1 MKIFIFKTYPRPAQC
16 KYWPKSRK
24 YGVFTSK
31 CNIFGFGFCIGV
43 FYFIIQQM
51 NRVRRAVIDV
61 GTNSVKLLVADV
73 QGGSARPVA
82 EDSVQTR
89 LGKNFYDTHR
99 LQPDAIAQTASA
111 VAEFAKVARE
121 KNAGSIRVFA
131 TSAARDAVN
140 PDDLL
145 SAIEKASDL
154 KVEIISGEQEAEWAF
169 QGATSGTDF
178 GKTPLLLLDV
188 GGGSSEFI
196 VGHGGH
202 KSFARSF
209 PIGTVRL
216 MEKFPHAD
224 PATPEE
230 YARCRDWVAKFLQQ
244 EVRPQLEPVLQR
256 EKNSGEVH
264 LAGTGG
270 TATILARMKLKTDH
284 YDRARIEA
292 TRLSLKQVRRHLETL
307 WSLPLAERKEL
318 PGLPRSRAD
327 VILPGA
333 LIYALVMEQLGF
345 GELRVSTRG
354 LRFAAVMASDG
365 PAAIHFAPIL
375 DVR

>member
-1 MKIFIFKTYPRPAQC
+1 
-16 KYWPKSRK
+16 
-24 YGVFTSK
+24 
-31 CNIFGFGFCIGV
+31 
-43 FYFIIQQM
+43 M
-51 NRVRRAVIDV
+51 NPVRRAVIDV

-73 QGGSARPVA
+73 QGGNARPVV

-89 LGKNFYDTHR
+89 LGKNFYDNHR
-99 LQPDAIAQTASA
+99 LQPDAIAQTAGA
-111 VAEFAKVARE
+111 VAEFAKIARE

-140 PDDLL
+140 PDDLV

-154 KVEIISGEQEAEWAF
+154 KLEIISGDQEAEWAF

-178 GKTPLLLLDV
+178 AKTPLLLLDV

-202 KSFARSF
+202 KDYARSF

-224 PATPEE
+224 PPTPEE
-230 YARCRDWVAKFLQQ
+230 FTKCREWVEKFLQR

-256 EKNSGEVH
+256 EKKSGEVQ

-270 TATILARMKLKTDH
+270 TSTILARMKLKADQ
-284 YDRARIEA
+284 YDRERIEA
-292 TRLSLKQVRRHLETL
+292 TRLSLKQVRRHMETL
-307 WSLPLAERKEL
+307 WSLPLAQRKDL
-318 PGLPRSRAD
+318 PGLPKSRAD
-327 VILPGA
+327 VILPGV
-333 LIYALVMEQLGF
+333 LIYALVMEQFGF

-354 LRFAAVMASDG
+354 LRFAAVMALDA

>member
-1 MKIFIFKTYPRPAQC
+1 
-16 KYWPKSRK
+16 
-24 YGVFTSK
+24 
-31 CNIFGFGFCIGV
+31 
-43 FYFIIQQM
+43 M
-51 NRVRRAVIDV
+51 NPVRRAVIDV
-61 GTNSVKLLVADV
+61 GTNSVKLLIADV
-73 QGGSARPVA
+73 QGGSARPVV
-82 EDSVQTR
+82 EESVQTR

-145 SAIEKASDL
+145 SAIEKASNL

-169 QGATSGTDF
+169 QGATTGTDF
-178 GKTPLLLLDV
+178 AKTPMLLLDV

-209 PIGTVRL
+209 AIGTVRL

-224 PATPEE
+224 PPTPEE
-230 YARCRDWVAKFLQQ
+230 FAKCRDWVEKFLQR
-244 EVRPQLEPVLQR
+244 EVRPELEPVLQR
-256 EKNSGEVH
+256 EKKSGEVQ

-270 TATILARMKLKTDH
+270 TSTILARMKLKTDQ
-284 YDRARIEA
+284 YDRDRIEA
-292 TRLSLKQVRRHLETL
+292 SRLSLKQVRRLLETL
-307 WSLPLAERKEL
+307 WTLPLAQRKEL
-318 PGLPRSRAD
+318 SGLPKSRAD
-327 VILPGA
+327 VILPGV
-333 LIYALVMEQLGF
+333 LIYASVMEQFGF
-345 GELRVSTRG
+345 AELRVSTRG
-354 LRFAAVMASDG
+354 LRFAAVMASDT
-365 PAAIHFAPIL
+365 PAAIHLAPIL

>member
-1 MKIFIFKTYPRPAQC
+1 
-16 KYWPKSRK
+16 
-24 YGVFTSK
+24 
-31 CNIFGFGFCIGV
+31 
-43 FYFIIQQM
+43 M
-51 NRVRRAVIDV
+51 NPVRRAVIDV

-73 QGGSARPVA
+73 QGSNARPLV

-111 VAEFAKVARE
+111 VADFAKVARE
-121 KNAGSIRVFA
+121 KNASSIRVFA

-169 QGATSGTDF
+169 RGATSGTDF
-178 GKTPLLLLDV
+178 AKTPLLLLDV

-202 KSFARSF
+202 KDYARSF

-216 MEKFPHAD
+216 MEKF
-224 PATPEE
+224 
-230 YARCRDWVAKFLQQ
+230 LQH
-244 EVRPQLEPVLQR
+244 EVRPELEPVLQH
-256 EKNSGEVH
+256 EKSSGEVL

-270 TATILARMKLKTDH
+270 TATILARMKLKSDH
-284 YDRARIEA
+284 YDRERIEA

-307 WSLPLAERKEL
+307 WTTPLTQRKEL
-318 PGLPRSRAD
+318 PGLPKSRAD
-327 VILPGA
+327 VILPGV
-333 LIYALVMEQLGF
+333 LIYALVMEQFGF
-345 GELRVSTRG
+345 SELRVSTRG
-354 LRFAAVMASDG
+354 LRFAAVMTSNA
-365 PAAIHFAPIL
+365 PAAIHLAPIL

>member
-1 MKIFIFKTYPRPAQC
+1 
-16 KYWPKSRK
+16 
-24 YGVFTSK
+24 
-31 CNIFGFGFCIGV
+31 
-43 FYFIIQQM
+43 M
-51 NRVRRAVIDV
+51 NHVRSAVIDV
-61 GTNSVKLLVADV
+61 GTNSVKLLIADV
-73 QGGSARPVA
+73 QGGNARPVV

-89 LGKNFYDTHR
+89 LGKNFYDTHC

-121 KNAGSIRVFA
+121 KNASSIRVFA
-131 TSAARDAVN
+131 TSAARDAIN
-140 PDDLL
+140 PEDLL

-154 KVEIISGEQEAEWAF
+154 KVEIISGDQEAEWAF

-178 GKTPLLLLDV
+178 AKTPLLLLDV

-202 KSFARSF
+202 KDYARSF

-224 PATPEE
+224 PPTPEE
-230 YARCRDWVAKFLQQ
+230 FAKCRDWVEKFLQK
-244 EVRPQLEPVLQR
+244 EVRPELEPVLQR
-256 EKNSGEVH
+256 EKSSGEVQ

-270 TATILARMKLKTDH
+270 TATILARMKLKSDH
-284 YDRARIEA
+284 FDRERIET

-307 WSLPLAERKEL
+307 WTMPLAQRKEL
-318 PGLPRSRAD
+318 PGLPKSRAD
-327 VILPGA
+327 VILSGV
-333 LIYALVMEQLGF
+333 LIYASVMEQFGF
-345 GELRVSTRG
+345 TELRVSTRG
-354 LRFAAVMASDG
+354 LRFAAVMASNA
-365 PAAIHFAPIL
+365 PAAIHLAPLL